1 MFEASTEREERT
13 MAQFV
18 DPKARG
24 LAAALQY
31 LHTQEEPGLT
41 IADALELYTVDEDEL
56 YLTEDMY
63 QCEGCDGHFVD
74 YMPTGHCEPCAQ
86 YRDEWHRDTAVSPIY
101 GNASGRTL

>member
-1 MFEASTEREERT
+1 

-18 DPKARG
+18 EPKARG
-24 LAAALQY
+24 LAAALEY

-56 YLTEDMY
+56 YLTEDMH
-63 QCEGCDGHFVD
+63 QCEQCGGHFVERL
-74 YMPTGHCEPCAQ
+74 PRGLCEPCAVAV
-86 YRDEWHRDTAVSPIY
+86 DEWEHDTRQPGAY

>member
-31 LHTQEEPGLT
+31 LKEWEGPEFT

-63 QCEGCDGHFVD
+63 QCEQCGGHFVERL
-74 YMPTGHCEPCAQ
+74 PRGLCEPCAVAV
-86 YRDEWHRDTAVSPIY
+86 DEWEHDTRQPGVY
-101 GNASGRTL
+101 GHASGRTL